1 MITAI
6 HTTRYTCLI
15 LIKEGLF
22 YKIRPYLN
30 NMEVIVKQRSNEMF
44 PVLRTRMIHC
54 GILYSERPDQFEVC
68 QIAQFKQKFPT
79 IPLLAILEGKW
90 VETAHEYGKAGIEKV
105 IHFSEIGRLS
115 EEVDRLIHQ
124 HAVKI
129 TLKDIGITRLN
140 YSRNLNE
147 ALRILERDYITLV
160 GVKEIADL
168 LEINE
173 CTLSRE
179 FKKYDLP
186 GPKRILMYLKV
197 HHAVKLMENKGLN
210 RQEVALLSGFSDERR
225 MQECLDRV
233 YPQSISKCTKSERRV
248 VSLKR

>member
-1 MITAI
+1 MSVSTVAG
-6 HTTRYTCLI
+6 TTNYTCLV

-22 YKIRPYLN
+22 YKIRPYLD
-30 NMEVIVKQRSNEMF
+30 NMEVIVKQRSNELL
-44 PVLRTRMIHC
+44 PILRTRMIHC
-54 GILYSERPDQFEVC
+54 GVLYTEKPDQFDTCRIVR
-68 QIAQFKQKFPT
+68 FKQKFPT
-79 IPLLAILEGKW
+79 IPVLAVLEGKW

-105 IHFSEIGRLS
+105 MHLSEIDRLS
-115 EEVDRLIHQ
+115 EEVTRLIHQ
-124 HAVKI
+124 YAVKI

-140 YSRNLNE
+140 YSKNLNE
-147 ALRILERDYITLV
+147 ALHILERDYLTLM

-186 GPKRILMYLKV
+186 GPKRVLMYLKV

-225 MQECLDRV
+225 MVECLDKIHLDKT
-233 YPQSISKCTKSERRV
+233 SEHISNTNV
-248 VSLKR
+248 